1 MCTITRKQ
9 TTRSTTS
16 LLPVSQ
22 SFTGTDPNRN
32 FCFAALAIH
41 CFKCTSPTSWS
52 HCDLLVNQE
61 ANRDC
66 PAEKIRCIA
75 VMERKN
81 PRERVEYRK
90 DCANR
95 LENPC
100 HEKRVEDCRSTLCDG
115 DLCNFAL
122 TPSATLIASGFRC
135 FRCISTKSWD
145 DCVEKAEEIICD
157 TGYRKCYKLEFK
169 RENGVTEYIKD
180 CTVPLACGNSSINM
194 PQAERRNIKCCGQHL
209 CNEASI
215 KSSPVAIF
223 GPLLLVIV
231 VFLFDA
237 QNNL

>member
-1 MCTITRKQ
+1 
-9 TTRSTTS
+9 
-16 LLPVSQ
+16 
-22 SFTGTDPNRN
+22 
-32 FCFAALAIH
+32 
-41 CFKCTSPTSWS
+41 
-52 HCDLLVNQE
+52 
-61 ANRDC
+61 
-66 PAEKIRCIA
+66 
-75 VMERKN
+75 MERKN

-135 FRCISTKSWD
+135 FRCISEKSWD
-145 DCVEKAEEIICD
+145 DCVEKAEEIICE

-194 PQAERRNIKCCGQHL
+194 PQAERRNIQCCGQHL
-209 CNEASI
+209 CNGASI

-223 GPLLLVIV
+223 GLLLLVITV
-231 VFLFDA
+231 VFLFDV
-237 QNNL
+237 QNDLLVIRIPSSFYLDLTPNSQNLFSRICVPVRGKN